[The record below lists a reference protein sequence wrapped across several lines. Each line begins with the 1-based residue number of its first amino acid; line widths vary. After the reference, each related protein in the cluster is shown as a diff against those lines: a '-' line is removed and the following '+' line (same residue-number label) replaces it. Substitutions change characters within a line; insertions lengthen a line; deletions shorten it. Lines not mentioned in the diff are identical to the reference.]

1 VLTHFDQCEFRLASF
16 CCPPDGGET
25 RDDAYLLAF
34 APDCD
39 CILPMGSL
47 ALCLHKLLGQLSVSH
62 TFSFCSGAG
71 YACQGPERQ
80 EAAIRFIGDALICD

>member
-1 VLTHFDQCEFRLASF
+1 MHAKVDN
-16 CCPPDGGET
+16 
-25 RDDAYLLAF
+25 AYLLAF

-62 TFSFCSGAG
+62 TFRSVPAPAMPAKAPSGRKR
-71 YACQGPERQ
+71 PFVSSVMR
-80 EAAIRFIGDALICD
+80 